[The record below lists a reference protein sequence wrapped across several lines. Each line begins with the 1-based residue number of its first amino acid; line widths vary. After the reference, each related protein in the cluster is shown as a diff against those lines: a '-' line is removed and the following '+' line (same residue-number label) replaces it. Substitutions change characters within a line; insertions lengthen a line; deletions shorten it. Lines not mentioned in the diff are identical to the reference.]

1 MRPACPPHQVAIEY
15 AHEEIFDFLV
25 NNSPP
30 NLQLLAYC
38 AKGDAD
44 AAQRMAVENPGIVRQ
59 LSEADLRQLIHAAW
73 TGKAEI
79 VRLMAALG
87 FDLRIR
93 DDDLMT
99 PLHAAAF
106 QGFANVIA
114 VLLEADDDAPL
125 DWLNGYGGTPL
136 TTCLYGR
143 QHNWRSDGDYR
154 ASLRLL
160 VEAGSEVKAEWL
172 PTGDDEVDAIL
183 RSGLNVEC

>member
-1 MRPACPPHQVAIEY
+1 
-15 AHEEIFDFLV
+15 
-25 NNSPP
+25 
-30 NLQLLAYC
+30 
-38 AKGDAD
+38 
-44 AAQRMAVENPGIVRQ
+44 MAG
-59 LSEADLRQLIHAAW
+59 
-73 TGKAEI
+73 
-79 VRLMAALG
+79 LG
-87 FDLRIR
+87 FNLHIR

-143 QHNWRSDGDYR
+143 QHKWRSDGDFP

-160 VEAGSEVKAEWL
+160 VEAGSAVKAEWL
-172 PTGDDEVDAIL
+172 PVGDDEVDAIL
-183 RSGLNVEC
+183 RAGLNVEC